1 VVNERAGCLDLSE
14 KTSKYSLSRTHFN
27 MNKFGKAT
35 EEDFETV
42 ADVVR
47 AMIKESP
54 KLVLARSQCNYAS

>member
-14 KTSKYSLSRTHFN
+14 TTSKYSLSQTHFN

-42 ADVVR
+42 ADVVK